1 MQNRKPAK
9 RDANSQPPVAS
20 QSTTPSASAPLPKP
34 PVVTPQE
41 SNFGAIKALLIQ
53 KADAIRRV
61 IPQDVQLTAEG
72 LIQSALQYMSSARD
86 RRLLACT
93 PKSVLYSVIT
103 CAALGLDF
111 IDGQAHLISMEKK
124 KNVDGQWVVEYIYA
138 AFWPGYKGLLEV
150 AGRAGY
156 LMDPHEVKAND
167 TYDCF
172 LGTRNEVIHNVGFG
186 ERGDT
191 QGFYCVVRNAAN
203 HVVRI
208 ERLCKADV
216 DAVKTDTDP
225 WKKYYDSMGLKT
237 VVKRAFKFVP
247 KTTRA
252 TKLLARVEEKLDAGE
267 EADDLVEKDIMGVK
281 ASENTT
287 AV

>member
-1 MQNRKPAK
+1 MQNRRPAN
-9 RDANSQPPVAS
+9 RGANSQPPAP
-20 QSTTPSASAPLPKP
+20 QQGKSAPASPPAQVVKP
-34 PVVTPQE
+34 E
-41 SNFGAIKALLIQ
+41 SNFTEIKALLLQ

-61 IPQDVQLTAEG
+61 IPQDVQITAEG
-72 LIQSALQYMSSARD
+72 LIQSALQYMSSAKD
-86 RRLLACT
+86 RRLLVCT

-124 KNVDGQWVVEYIYA
+124 KNVDGQWTVEYIYC

-167 TYDCF
+167 IYDCF

-216 DAVKTDTDP
+216 DAVKQDTDP
-225 WKKYYDSMGLKT
+225 WKKHYDSMGLKT

-252 TKLLARVEEKLDAGE
+252 TKLMARVEEKLDAGE
-267 EADDLVEKDIMGVK
+267 EDIDLVEKDIMAVK
-281 ASENTT
+281 AAESTT